1 MRTSTRCWRLC
12 WRRPLKAE
20 ADGFEDSSTP
30 GASLTAYYTDRYS
43 KPMTTDARAD
53 ILAAALTL
61 FAGRGYDAVGVA
73 EVCETAGITKPTLY
87 HYFGSKQGLL
97 DALVEEQG
105 SPLLAAQAEAAT
117 HARDLVLTLER
128 VARAEFDFAV
138 RHRAF
143 ERMLLALA
151 FAPPESEG
159 YACVA
164 RLHGRRHDTLETLFR
179 AAAAD
184 HGNLRGRHLTYAA
197 TFLGMINTYIGL
209 ALNGHVE
216 LDDQLAH
223 RAVKQFMHGIFA

>member
-1 MRTSTRCWRLC
+1 M
-12 WRRPLKAE
+12 A
-20 ADGFEDSSTP
+20 
-30 GASLTAYYTDRYS
+30 TD
-43 KPMTTDARAD
+43 TRAD
-53 ILAAALTL
+53 ILNAALNL

-73 EVCETAGITKPTLY
+73 EVCDVAGITKPTLY
-87 HYFGSKQGLL
+87 HHFGSKQGLL
-97 DALVEEQG
+97 DALVDEQG
-105 SPLLAAQAEAAT
+105 SPLLAAQAEAAAYT
-117 HARDLVLTLER
+117 RDLVFTLER
-128 VARAEFDFAV
+128 VVRAEFDFAV

-164 RLHGRRHDTLETLFR
+164 RLHARRHDTLEALFR

-184 HGNLRGRHLTYAA
+184 HGNLKGRHRTYAA

-209 ALNGHVE
+209 SINGHVE
-216 LDDQLAH
+216 LDDQLVH